1 MVVFC
6 YTMSLMDSLAT
17 LLPNVLQKRG
27 IKDEAIA
34 AHIVHCATQWL
45 HEHLPDFR
53 EEVEAKKFMEE
64 TLVLSVSNPIAAQE
78 CQSLAH
84 DLLSS
89 LQKDFPSLKIEK
101 VRIMRQ

>member
-1 MVVFC
+1 
-6 YTMSLMDSLAT
+6 MDSLAT

-34 AHIVHCATQWL
+34 AHIVHCATHWL

-53 EEVEAKKFMEE
+53 EEVEAKQFTQG
-64 TLVLSVSNPIAAQE
+64 TLILSVANSVASQE
-78 CQSLAH
+78 CQALAH
-84 DLLSS
+84 DLLAS
-89 LQKDFPSLKIEK
+89 LSADFPSVKIEK